1 MRKLM
6 RSVAR
11 AKMKKAGIA
20 HMNRKDGTDRSYF
33 AQHWREYVGTA
44 AKSDEHGQ

>member
-11 AKMKKAGIA
+11 AKMKKAGYTRINKKNA
-20 HMNRKDGTDRSYF
+20 NGESLFSK
-33 AQHWREYVGTA
+33 HWRAFV
-44 AKSDEHGQ
+44 